1 MACRGDLG
9 RPQTRVT
16 LAETPHLSAAERS
29 CLERFGATL
38 VDELGDE
45 LEALWLFGSAARGD
59 RWPDRVPMR
68 SDIDLLVVTE
78 KPLPAMHMEALVS
91 ATYPLFLESGTQI
104 DAQFRTRDWSRPA
117 ESVLL
122 WRRA

>member
-1 MACRGDLG
+1 M
-9 RPQTRVT
+9 T
-16 LAETPHLSAAERS
+16 LAETPHLSEAERS
-29 CLERFGATL
+29 SLERFAATL

-45 LEALWLFGSAARGD
+45 LEALWLFGSSARGD
-59 RWPDRVPMR
+59 RWPDGLPMR
-68 SDIDLLVVTE
+68 SDLDLHVVTA
-78 KPLPAMHMEALVS
+78 KPLPAANVDALVS

-104 DAQFRTRDWSRPA
+104 DAQFRTPDRSPPA